1 MYRILTSKAEIAHAQ
16 KRLFAQIS
24 KGKKMSRSVGYQGGS
39 VDLDV
44 YWHAPSGIWGGQAYV
59 ENRHWT
65 AFGIQDPTNKNG
77 LSISVEINSPFEGT
91 SRQIQG
97 VFLKDDRGVVHL
109 GHRGKINLVSMKQ
122 FKKEF
127 RTGKRGEWVQ
137 AIDQRGECEVLRLY
151 PIDDPDVVT
160 NIADFVKEAQRIK
173 NLQSLPVKRSK
184 TPPVRSEDPAEKPY
198 NHEFEGESVYV
209 HGQDRV
215 VTKRRHGKIANALKT
230 EVESYCKSRKMDFR
244 LSNDPYDL
252 LLIGNDEHK
261 AMFECKTSSDS
272 TTIHTAVGQLM
283 LYSLPLK
290 GKPEMIAVLP
300 KETSGKTADN
310 LRRLGLSVL
319 YYEHRRIIQKF
330 WVLDTLLNGF
340 LERD

>member
-1 MYRILTSKAEIAHAQ
+1 MYRILTSKAEIAQAQ
-16 KRLFAQIS
+16 KKLFAQIA
-24 KGKKMSRSVGYQGGS
+24 KGKKLSRSVGYQGGS

-44 YWHAPSGIWGGQAYV
+44 YWHAPSGIWGGQSHV
-59 ENRHWT
+59 ENRYWT

-137 AIDQRGECEVLRLY
+137 AIDQRGECDILRLY
-151 PIDDPDVVT
+151 PVDDPDVVK

-173 NLQSLPVKRSK
+173 NHQSLPVTRSR
-184 TPPVRSEDPAEKPY
+184 TPAGRSSDQGEKPY
-198 NHEFEGESVYV
+198 NDEFEGESVYV
-209 HGQDRV
+209 HGQDPV

-230 EVESYCKSRKMDFR
+230 EVESYCMSRKMDFR

-252 LLIGNDEHK
+252 LLIGNDEHR
-261 AMFECKTSSDS
+261 AVFECKTSSDS
-272 TTIHTAVGQLM
+272 TTIYMAVGQLL

-300 KETSGKTADN
+300 KETSAETADN
-310 LRRLGLSVL
+310 LRSLGLSVL
-319 YYEHRRIIQKF
+319 YFMHRESNPIF
-330 WVLDTLLNGF
+330 VNLDTFMNSILK
-340 LERD
+340 RW